1 MIDFLKNLVKPDI
14 KPLNY
19 IKIHK
24 NNIVHNLWIIQS
36 WQKDA
41 EIWPV
46 LKSNAYGHWLKEVS
60 GILKNTSGK
69 YICVDSFPEY
79 QIAKKYSWK
88 KILVLWETRNQNYK
102 YYDFSQTT
110 FCVYNLQT
118 LNFLES
124 LNKKITIH
132 LFLNTWMNREWFQ
145 EDELRLACEK
155 FKKSKL
161 ILEWVCSHF
170 SSADEENFEVSE
182 KQIEEFKSLYEIIVS
197 YDLDPKYRHIW
208 ASGWVAKLEDDF
220 FNAFRPGV
228 ALFWINV
235 FHRSDSYFKKSEK
248 LLPAMEIFSTILNTQ
263 KVASN
268 SWISYNHT
276 YCFSQDS
283 QWAVVAFGYFE
294 GFTRKMSNNYC
305 VKIAKKYFP
314 MRGNICMNLSTIE
327 IWDEKIHIWDEVEI
341 LSISKKAK
349 NNIYHFAES
358 SGTSPYEILVKIQP
372 NIRRIVE

>member
-1 MIDFLKNLVKPDI
+1 MIDFLKSLVRPDV

-24 NNIVHNLWIIQS
+24 SHILHNLGILQS

-46 LKSNAYGHWLKEVS
+46 LKSNAYGHGLKEVS
-60 GILKNTSGK
+60 KVLKNTQGK

-79 QIAKKYSWK
+79 QIAKKYSGK

-102 YYDFSQTT
+102 YYDFSSTS

-124 LNKKITIH
+124 LNKKITVH

-155 FKKSKL
+155 FKNSKL

-170 SSADEENFEVSE
+170 SSADELDFDECE
-182 KQIEEFKSLYEIIVS
+182 KQIESFKSLYEIIVS

-208 ASGWVAKLEDDF
+208 ASGGIAKVEDNF
-220 FNAFRPGV
+220 FNAFRPGLAV
-228 ALFWINV
+228 FWVNV
-235 FHRSDSYFKKSEK
+235 FSRQDRYYPKAAN
-248 LLPAMEIFSTILNTQ
+248 LLPVMEIFSTVMNIQN
-263 KVASN
+263 VAAKSG
-268 SWISYNHT
+268 ISYNHT
-276 YCFSQDS
+276 YKFSHDS
-283 QWAVVAFGYFE
+283 QSAVIAFWYYE
-294 GFTRKMSNNYC
+294 GFTREMSN
-305 VKIAKKYFP
+305 KYSVAIGENMFP

-327 IWDEKIHIWDEVEI
+327 VWEKKVHVWDEVQI
-341 LSISKKAK
+341 LSIDPKAE
-349 NNIYHFAES
+349 NSIYNFAEAS
-358 SGTSPYEILVKIQP
+358 KTSPYEILVKIQP